1 MKMFYFI
8 EVELMNSIVS
18 ISAVWEKKTFFF
30 HILFYYGLS
39 QDIEYSSLC
48 YAVGPCCLCIPN
60 VIVCIC

>member
-48 YAVGPCCLCIPN
+48 YTVVSYLSILCI
-60 VIVCIC
+60 IILC